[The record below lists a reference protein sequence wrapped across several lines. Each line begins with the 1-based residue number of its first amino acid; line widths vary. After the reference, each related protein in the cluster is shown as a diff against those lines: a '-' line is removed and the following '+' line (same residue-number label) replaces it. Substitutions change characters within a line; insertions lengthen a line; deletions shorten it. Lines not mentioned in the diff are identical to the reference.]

1 MKVCFVTDSYPPN
14 VGGAEIVIQN
24 IVEGIA
30 KYGIGTIVI
39 TTKPYNS
46 SSLKSYDKSKVI
58 RIYTPKFLRR
68 LWFLILSFPYTLY
81 YAKDADLIHG
91 TSYGGILQTYIAGKF
106 LGKPTVL
113 TVHEFMGKNWFRFT
127 NNYPVALFYQLAEK
141 IFAKLSFSKFIAVSN
156 FTKNKLIE
164 AGIPHDKIVQIYN
177 GESYAEIKINKSLV
191 ETKTELGL
199 NSNDFVFAAY
209 GRTGITK
216 GFEYLVDAIPSVL
229 GEIQSSKFLLI
240 LTQDDKRIWKK
251 INNNLKK
258 IDKNRIIIFNSLEK
272 ETLFNYLNVSDVI
285 IIPSL
290 SEGFGFTTLESG
302 MLKKDIIASNVGA
315 IPEVISG
322 NYILFEPQSS
332 EAIKIACIRAFHK
345 EFKYKEPMTFNWTD
359 SIKSY
364 LKLYKEIIN

>member
-30 KYGIGTIVI
+30 KYGFGTTVI
-39 TTKPYNS
+39 TTKPYNTS
-46 SSLKSYDKSKVI
+46 FLRSDDKSKVI

-68 LWFLILSFPYTLY
+68 FWFLVLSLPYTFY
-81 YAKDADLIHG
+81 YARDADLIHG
-91 TSYGGILQTYIAGKF
+91 TSYGGIIQTYIAGKL

-113 TVHEFMGKNWFRFT
+113 TVHEFMGKNWFKFT
-127 NNYPVALFYQLAEK
+127 NNPLVALFYQLAEK
-141 IFAKLSFSKFIAVSN
+141 IFAKLSFSKFVAVSN

-164 AGIPHDKIVQIYN
+164 AGVPYDKIIQIYN
-177 GESYAEIKINKSLV
+177 GESYAGIKINKSII
-191 ETKTELGL
+191 EIRTELGL
-199 NSNDFVFAAY
+199 GANDFVFAAY

-216 GFEYLVDAIPSVL
+216 GFEYLVEAIPSVL
-229 GEIQSSKFLLI
+229 GEIQNSKFLLI
-240 LTQDDKRIWKK
+240 LTKDDRRIWKK
-251 INNNLKK
+251 INKNLKK
-258 IDKNRIIIFNSLEK
+258 IDKNRIVIFSSLEK
-272 ETLFNYLNVSDVI
+272 ETLFNLLNVSDVI

-322 NYILFEPQSS
+322 NYILFEPYSS
-332 EAIKIACIRAFHK
+332 EAIKSACIRAFQK
-345 EFKYKEPMTFNWTD
+345 EFKYREPMTFSWAD